1 MFCIN
6 IYNTKELFSMIFD
19 IQTQSNQPI
28 YQQLREQIIVG
39 IAKGDLSAGELLP
52 SVRQLAEEIG
62 INTMTISKAYNSL
75 KEEGLLVTDRRK
87 GTAVAAPPPFTSGQ
101 EAEYRQNLQLQLAT
115 ALLHGKSK
123 QTLLMDFQQ
132 LLDQFPE
139 RNECK

>member
-1 MFCIN
+1 
-6 IYNTKELFSMIFD
+6 MIFD

-87 GTAVAAPPPFTSGQ
+87 GTAVDAPPSFTSGQ

-123 QTLLMDFQQ
+123 QALLTDVQQ

>member
-1 MFCIN
+1 
-6 IYNTKELFSMIFD
+6 MIFD

-75 KEEGLLVTDRRK
+75 KEEG
-87 GTAVAAPPPFTSGQ
+87 
-101 EAEYRQNLQLQLAT
+101 
-115 ALLHGKSK
+115 
-123 QTLLMDFQQ
+123 
-132 LLDQFPE
+132 
-139 RNECK
+139 

>member
-1 MFCIN
+1 
-6 IYNTKELFSMIFD
+6 MIFD

-101 EAEYRQNLQLQLAT
+101 ETEYRQSLQLQLAT

-123 QTLLMDFQQ
+123 QALLTDVQQ

>member
-1 MFCIN
+1 
-6 IYNTKELFSMIFD
+6 MIFD

-39 IAKGDLSAGELLP
+39 IAKGDLAAGELLP

-87 GTAVAAPPPFTSGQ
+87 GTAVAAPQPFTSGQ
-101 EAEYRQNLQLQLAT
+101 EEEYRQQLQLQLAI

-123 QTLLMDFQQ
+123 QALLTDVQQ

>member
-1 MFCIN
+1 
-6 IYNTKELFSMIFD
+6 MIFD

-75 KEEGLLVTDRRK
+75 KEVGLLVTDRRK

-123 QTLLMDFQQ
+123 QALLTDVQQ

>member
-1 MFCIN
+1 
-6 IYNTKELFSMIFD
+6 MIFD

-87 GTAVAAPPPFTSGQ
+87 GTAVVAPPPFTSGQ

-123 QTLLMDFQQ
+123 QALLTDVQQ

>member
-1 MFCIN
+1 M
-6 IYNTKELFSMIFD
+6 
-19 IQTQSNQPI
+19 
-28 YQQLREQIIVG
+28 REQIIVG
-39 IAKGDLSAGELLP
+39 IAKGDLAAGELLP

-123 QTLLMDFQQ
+123 QALLTDVQQ